1 MTTGTTG
8 TTGSAGPRLRF
19 LSGEY
24 LAALESL
31 ASASQPNMPAV
42 NVRLQFHATDTPEGR
57 VDYYLLIEK
66 GVIVRAGRGELD
78 RADLAITATYRD
90 LVDFQTGEL
99 HAATA
104 FVTGQFAVAG
114 DKAKLLELMLVLQ
127 SGSYHRFTA
136 DLSAR
141 TIW

>member
-1 MTTGTTG
+1 VTAGVAETT
-8 TTGSAGPRLRF
+8 GPRLRF

-31 ASASQPNMPAV
+31 ASASQPNMPDV
-42 NVRLQFHATDTPEGR
+42 NVRLQFHATDTPQGR
-57 VDYYLLIEK
+57 VDYHLLIEK
-66 GVIVRAGRGELD
+66 GVIVRARSGTLD

-90 LVDFQTGEL
+90 LVEFQTGEL

-104 FVTGQFAVAG
+104 FVTGQFAVTG

-127 SGSYHRFTA
+127 SDSYHRFTA

-141 TIW
+141 TSW